1 LLRQRGMWDNTFLVF
16 SSDNGGPV
24 YNGGSAG
31 ANNFPLR
38 GGKASNFQ
46 GGIRVNSWVG
56 GGIIPQSMRGKTL
69 AGLTT
74 VWDMYA
80 TFSTLAGA
88 DPTDHQAAAAGL
100 PPIDSIDMWPYFS
113 GACETSPRS
122 EIAVGSTTC
131 FGDDDRANCVNSWG
145 WGDVKTTVQA
155 LIQDRGDAGL
165 WKLILGGV
173 PYNGWQG
180 PWYPNATSP
189 SQQYGILDCGLT
201 GCLFRL
207 DKDPTEHNDVAGDEK
222 EIASELLAAIKTLN
236 TTTFSPYR
244 GAGEATQNVTV
255 PCDVAERKYG
265 GFYGPFLLNDG
276 NDT

>member
-1 LLRQRGMWDNTFLVF
+1 MVNWLDTAVGNVTSLLRQRGMWDNTFLVF

-201 GCLFRL
+201 GCLYAPR
-207 DKDPTEHNDVAGDEK
+207 TAR
-222 EIASELLAAIKTLN
+222 A
-236 TTTFSPYR
+236 R
-244 GAGEATQNVTV
+244 GRGGRGRE
-255 PCDVAERKYG
+255 G
-265 GFYGPFLLNDG
+265 GFSGLE
-276 NDT
+276 